1 MLMLFGEMGSIIQNS
16 YRLTPYDKQQTYV
29 AFDGN
34 NGSIIDLPFNV
45 VKKHILTCAEQGK
58 VVCDFSDEMLPVL
71 KKQYAESQRP
81 ATTLNVSTSRPVVA

>member
-34 NGSIIDLPFNV
+34 NF
-45 VKKHILTCAEQGK
+45 HH
-58 VVCDFSDEMLPVL
+58 
-71 KKQYAESQRP
+71 
-81 ATTLNVSTSRPVVA
+81 